1 MNVNDIITSISQ
13 EIWAY
18 KCRYGCEPVKI
29 FMSKLL
35 VRALINH
42 PSNPVYVPYP
52 YDPNKY
58 KEYFMG
64 IEVQS
69 YYSDEY
75 EYYLAERQGGFRVWP
90 ENI

>member
-1 MNVNDIITSISQ
+1 MNINNIITSISQ
-13 EIWAY
+13 EVWEY
-18 KCRYGCEPVKI
+18 QYRYGCDPVKI

-35 VRALINH
+35 VRELINH
-42 PSNPVYVPYP
+42 PSSVLYVPYS

-75 EYYLAERQGGFRVWP
+75 EFYLAERKGVFRTY
-90 ENI
+90 E